1 MDSGDGLKR
10 PTRCQ
15 VPFLEKHLAMPR
27 NRNRTLMNYL
37 LVDECQISNNL
48 AERSIRPFVV
58 GRKAWNFYAS
68 PKGAESSGIAYS
80 IIETAKANNLNVF
93 KYLTYL
99 FKELPNTP
107 FKEESDLLEDYLPQ
121 ESRNSSKL
129 QITLTTI

>member
-1 MDSGDGLKR
+1 M
-10 PTRCQ
+10 
-15 VPFLEKHLAMPR
+15 
-27 NRNRTLMNYL
+27 
-37 LVDECQISNNL
+37 

-68 PKGAESSGIAYS
+68 PKGAESSSIAYS

-107 FKEESDLLEDYLPQ
+107 FKEEPELLEDYLPWNENVQ
-121 ESRNSSKL
+121 ENCN
-129 QITLTTI
+129 TNNPTTI